1 MKKIIASLLGTTIVV
16 VIIISIIV
24 IVSNYCIQKE
34 KHHNSTIKLFKVELQ
49 IQSIPSKDT
58 TIYVFANDKYNA
70 ERIIDETY
78 FEEDD
83 TISIK
88 EDFQIIQPINN

>member
-1 MKKIIASLLGTTIVV
+1 MKKIITITIILIILFSILLIP
-16 VIIISIIV
+16 
-24 IVSNYCIQKE
+24 QHK
-34 KHHNSTIKLFKVELQ
+34 STIKLFKVELQ
-49 IQSIPSKDT
+49 IQSIPQKDT
-58 TIYVFANDKYNA
+58 TIYVFAQDKYNA